1 MRGIVFVVDGVTLV
15 LATKNP
21 GKVAELR
28 RLVAPNGI
36 EVRSLVDDESAPDV
50 VEDAPT
56 LRGNALKK
64 ALTIAQYAKCA
75 SLADDTGLDVDALNG
90 APGVRSA
97 RFAGEDATDADNRK
111 KLLAALD
118 GAPSRSARFRTVLCY
133 VLDDGEPAFFEGVC
147 EGIIIDEERGEQGF
161 GYDSVFVPR
170 DGDGR
175 TFAEMSAEEKN
186 RLSHRAKALEQFV
199 DAVAGG
205 DPGQ

>member
-1 MRGIVFVVDGVTLV
+1 MVLM

-28 RLVAPNGI
+28 RLVGPYEI
-36 EVRSLVDDESAPDV
+36 EVRSLEGDPGAPDV

-64 ALTIAQYAKCA
+64 ALAIAQYAKSA
-75 SLADDTGLDVDALNG
+75 ALADDTGLEVDALGG

-97 RFAGEDATDADNRK
+97 RFAGDDATDLDNRK
-111 KLLAALD
+111 KLLSALD
-118 GAPSRSARFRTVLCY
+118 GSLSRSARFRTVLCY
-133 VLDDGEPAFFEGVC
+133 MPVKGEPSFFEGLC
-147 EGIIIDEERGEQGF
+147 EGLILNEERGEKGF

-175 TFAEMSAEEKN
+175 TFAEMLAEEKN
-186 RLSHRAKALEQFV
+186 ALSHRGRALKQFV
-199 DAVAGG
+199 RALGREVG
-205 DPGQ
+205 